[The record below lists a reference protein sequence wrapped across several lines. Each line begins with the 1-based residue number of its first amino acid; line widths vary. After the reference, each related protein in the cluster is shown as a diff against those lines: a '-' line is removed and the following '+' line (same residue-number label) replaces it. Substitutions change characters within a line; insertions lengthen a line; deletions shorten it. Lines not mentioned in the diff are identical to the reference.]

1 MDHFLKLFSKETFQ
15 LLLEETNIYRLDV
28 NKKIANIKKEKV
40 KEVVGILMCMLVVSL
55 PNIRLYWKKD
65 MVIIAVSKMMC
76 WDRFE
81 EIVSALHLSNNHLK
95 PDRGEARCNTLY
107 KVRKLLD
114 MLNKNFKFN
123 TGIEEVVSIDEKII
137 PNRGTILL
145 KVFKNKPS
153 K

>member
-1 MDHFLKLFSKETFQ
+1 MDHFLKLFSKESFQ
-15 LLLEETNIYRLDV
+15 LLPEETNIYRLDV

-65 MVIIAVSKMMC
+65 MVIIAVSKVMC

-95 PDRGEARCNTLY
+95 PDR
-107 KVRKLLD
+107 
-114 MLNKNFKFN
+114 
-123 TGIEEVVSIDEKII
+123 
-137 PNRGTILL
+137 
-145 KVFKNKPS
+145 
-153 K
+153 